1 MTLKNTMEMSFR
13 HNVNKNNLLYRL
25 HLQIGVVS
33 DTKYIPNEIV
43 KQCQG
48 QSQGHF
54 FYIYIKLIMF
64 INLNTEVTQT
74 QK

>member
-1 MTLKNTMEMSFR
+1 MEMSFR
-13 HNVNKNNLLYRL
+13 HNLNKNNLLYRL

-48 QSQGHF
+48 QSQGHICF
-54 FYIYIKLIMF
+54 IYIRLIMF
-64 INLNTEVTQT
+64 INLNTEVKQT
-74 QK
+74 